1 MIKPHSGTQMQ
12 LMHVCRGALVN
23 EGEEAQRE
31 EARKRKDTGERL
43 GEIDAKGRGIYK

>member
-1 MIKPHSGTQMQ
+1 MQ

-31 EARKRKDTGERL
+31 RKGTERHRRERL